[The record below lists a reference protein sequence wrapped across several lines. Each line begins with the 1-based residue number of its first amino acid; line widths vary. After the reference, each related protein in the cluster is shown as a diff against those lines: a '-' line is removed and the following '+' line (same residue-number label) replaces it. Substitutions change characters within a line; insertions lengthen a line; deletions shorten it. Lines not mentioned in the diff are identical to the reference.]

1 LIDALERN
9 SIIFDFATN
18 YYYDHSF
25 ASENDFAFSDADF
38 EAFKQYAKN
47 QNFTFQTKTEE
58 LLEQSIN
65 TDDSLLGPEVQEK
78 YKDLLLAVNRGK
90 ITALDTYKN
99 EIRKNLEDEI
109 ITRYFYRDGLYRY
122 YLKHDDAIL
131 TAKELLA
138 DAAKYRS
145 ILK

>member
-1 LIDALERN
+1 MIDALQDN
-9 SIIFDFATN
+9 NVVFDFATN
-18 YYYDHSF
+18 YFYDHSF
-25 ASENDFAFSDADF
+25 ANVDDFAFSDADYN
-38 EAFKQYAKN
+38 AFKKYVQE

-65 TDDSLLGPEVQEK
+65 ADDSLLGAEVQEK

-90 ITALDTYKN
+90 ISALDSYKN
-99 EIRKNLEDEI
+99 EIKKLLEDEI
-109 ITRYFYRDGLYRY
+109 ITRYFYREGLYQY
-122 YLKHDDAIL
+122 FLAHDDAIL

-138 DAAKYRS
+138 DNSKYAS